1 MANVSNQNGNL
12 VVRGSV
18 IKVRRRCGKSNCKC
32 VHGQMHETWALS
44 YSHRGRT
51 KMIPLREEDIR
62 IARLALQRY
71 QKALA
76 QLELQALKGIKKLHA
91 TIKTAK
97 RNAR

>member
-1 MANVSNQNGNL
+1 
-12 VVRGSV
+12 
-18 IKVRRRCGKSNCKC
+18 
-32 VHGQMHETWALS
+32 MHETWALS

-62 IARLALQRY
+62 IAQLAIQRY

-76 QLELQALKGIKKLHA
+76 QLESQALKGIKKLHT

-97 RNAR
+97 RKAR